1 MTGNWVSRHLLTATV
16 GTIMVVGTL
25 VVVWQFRTD
34 IAAARNRIATGSTVM
49 QAPCGAIEY
58 ADTGTGMPLL
68 AVHGS
73 GGGYDQGMAFA
84 APLTARGIRVI
95 AVSRFGYLRSPMPGN
110 GSAEAQADAFVCLL
124 DGLGIGRVA
133 IMGGSAGAPSALAM
147 TINHPDRV
155 SALILVAPLA
165 YKPPT
170 ETNSAAPMAPWVETT
185 MMTVLGSDFLFWSA
199 AHLFR
204 NQVMA
209 KVLATPPALMDT
221 VSGAEQARANAMLD
235 SILPISARIA
245 GLSADTAASK
255 SLSPSQLDL
264 ITAPTLIISARDD
277 GYGTYASAEYNAAG
291 IAGAHFMGFDTGGHV
306 WLGHN
311 DAVMDAIADLL
322 LTPEQAAER

>member
-1 MTGNWVSRHLLTATV
+1 M
-16 GTIMVVGTL
+16 IVVAGTL
-25 VVVWQFRTD
+25 VVWWQFRTD
-34 IAAARNRIATGSTVM
+34 IAAARNRIATCSTVM

-73 GGGYDQGMAFA
+73 GGGYDHGMAFA

-95 AVSRFGYLRSPMPGN
+95 AVSRFGYLQSPMPGN
-110 GSAEAQADAFVCLL
+110 GSAEAQADAFACLF
-124 DGLGIGRVA
+124 DGLGIDKVA